1 MIEDT
6 QALAE
11 AVRKAKA
18 AGAVGIDT
26 EFVWSRT
33 YYPTLGV
40 VQIGYPDGTADL
52 VDAPAIRDWSPFAS
66 LMADPATIKIL
77 HDAQQ
82 DLVILHRVCGALPAG
97 VFDTQRAAGFV
108 GLSSTISLR
117 DLLKRLLKVRV
128 AKTETQ
134 SDWLARPLSAE
145 QVEYAKDDVRHAPAL
160 REAILERAEK
170 SGRAA
175 WIEEEMRFY
184 EALEI
189 YEESDPDLEMP
200 RVRGSGALSR
210 QQRDILRALGAWRE
224 RRARRKNLPRQF
236 VLSDEAIVGL
246 TKRAPEAIEALKPVK
261 GLSERVLKRHRDQI
275 WKAIERGRSG
285 ELPELANGGHNGP
298 SPDEGFE
305 ARVDLALAYVKG
317 TCLAAE
323 MDPALIG
330 NRAEITALVLEA
342 DAATPETH
350 RILSGWRGAFC
361 GNGLLELLQGRGH
374 LMVDPKTGLP
384 RLV

>member
-26 EFVWSRT
+26 EFVWKRT

-66 LMADPATIKIL
+66 LMADPGTVKIL

-97 VFDTQRAAGFV
+97 VFDSQRAAGFI

-117 DLLKRLLKVRV
+117 DLLKRLLRVRV
-128 AKTETQ
+128 TKTETQ
-134 SDWLARPLSAE
+134 SDWLARPLTAE
-145 QVEYAKDDVRHAPAL
+145 QIEYAEDDVRHAPAL
-160 REAILERAEK
+160 REAILERAEAL
-170 SGRAA
+170 GRAE
-175 WIEEEMRFY
+175 WIAEEMRSY
-184 EALEI
+184 EAPSI

-224 RRARRKNLPRQF
+224 HRARRKNLPRHF

-246 TKRAPEAIEALKPVK
+246 TKQPPETMDTLKTVK
-261 GLSERVLKRHRDQI
+261 GLSERVLKRHRDQL

-285 ELPELANGGHNGP
+285 EMPELAESGHNGP

-305 ARVDLALAYVKG
+305 ARVDMALAYVKG
-317 TCLAAE
+317 ACLAAE
-323 MDPALIG
+323 VDPALIG
-330 NRAEITALVLEA
+330 NRAEVTALVLEA
-342 DAATPETH
+342 DTATPETH

-361 GNGLLELLQGRGH
+361 GQGLLALLQGRGR
-374 LMVDPKTGLP
+374 LAVDTQTGLP
-384 RLV
+384 RLD